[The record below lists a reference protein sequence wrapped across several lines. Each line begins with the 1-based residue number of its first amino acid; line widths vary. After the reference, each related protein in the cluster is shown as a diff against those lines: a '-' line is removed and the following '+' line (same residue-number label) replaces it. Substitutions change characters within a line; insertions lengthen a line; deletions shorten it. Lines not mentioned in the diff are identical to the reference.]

1 MTHREQV
8 IMEGIYALYV
18 KEKVLCTKAINGN
31 MLYKAVDSDI
41 PKEQLKGIDPL
52 PWEKK

>member
-1 MTHREQV
+1 
-8 IMEGIYALYV
+8 
-18 KEKVLCTKAINGN
+18 